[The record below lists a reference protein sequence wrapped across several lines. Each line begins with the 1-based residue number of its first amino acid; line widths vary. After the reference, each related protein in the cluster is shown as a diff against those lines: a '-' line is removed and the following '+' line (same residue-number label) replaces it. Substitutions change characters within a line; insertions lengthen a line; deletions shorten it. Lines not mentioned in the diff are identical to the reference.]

1 MFLDRSQTNYTAML
15 LKKRKKF
22 CLCIND
28 FTIKQEDEL
37 LKTIKKY
44 DIINKI
50 KAVWRIAKL
59 KVK

>member
-1 MFLDRSQTNYTAML
+1 MSLDRSQTNYTAML
-15 LKKRKKF
+15 LKKRKF
-22 CLCIND
+22 VYAWMIL
-28 FTIKQEDEL
+28 TIKQKDEL